1 MKLLWAQDHLPA
13 VNDQKVMKQLP
24 RSRMAQNERI
34 HFVLVDSRHSVRY
47 LMLDV
52 ENKASFNS
60 SSVLT
65 NVDVSDANMA

>member
-1 MKLLWAQDHLPA
+1 
-13 VNDQKVMKQLP
+13 MKQLP